1 MKNVIRFP
9 IEKRIKMIADEDI
22 AFNDVIDDIEIVCEE
37 LLTMIVEDLLDC
49 GYTVTGESNVIY
61 VSLLYETLK
70 SVLYKVSD
78 LDHPLHNLAFTMY
91 KDYIMDRED
100 SGQLEFDF

>member
-37 LLTMIVEDLLDC
+37 MLTIIIEDLLDC
-49 GYTVTGESNVIY
+49 GYTITGESNVIY
-61 VSLLYETLK
+61 VSLLYETIK
-70 SVLYKVSD
+70 SVLYKVND
-78 LDHPLHNLAFTMY
+78 LHHPLHNLAFTMY
-91 KDYIMDRED
+91 KDYVMERED